1 MTMKSFALYIL
12 SAVSFFA
19 LASCDDDLKKME
31 NTVSSNFNLLW
42 KEVDEKYCFF
52 EYKKDS
58 IKDWNAVY
66 EEYYPKAMA
75 CTSEEE
81 LFYVCSDMLN
91 ELKDGHVNLF
101 ADFDYSSFDIYK
113 GNPHGYSSDLFE
125 NSNKY
130 MENSRS
136 TSGLVYNLLDSGN
149 VGYVR
154 YRSFSNEFGDS
165 SLDIV
170 LNYFQNTKGMIIDV
184 RGNGGG
190 YVRLVELLVSRFIT
204 EKTLV
209 SYKQKK
215 TGKGHNDF
223 SKPEAVFFKPSE
235 NVRYSGLVAVL
246 TDRGCY
252 SATNDFVLSMKG
264 LPNVL
269 IIGDQTGGGA
279 GLPYSSELPCGWTFR
294 MSACP
299 MYDRNMN
306 ITEFGIQPDVKVTFD
321 RELAFREG
329 RDNVIETAIELIK
342 NN

>member
-1 MTMKSFALYIL
+1 MKRFALYIFTVISL
-12 SAVSFFA
+12 FA
-19 LASCDDDLKKME
+19 CTSCDDDLKKME

-58 IKDWNAVY
+58 IKDWNTVY
-66 EEYYPKAMA
+66 DEYYPKAMA
-75 CTSEEE
+75 CTTEEE
-81 LFYVCSDMLN
+81 FFYVCSDMLN

-101 ADFDYSSFDIYK
+101 ADFDYSRFDIYK
-113 GNPHGYSSDLFE
+113 GNPIGYSADLFK

-130 MENSRS
+130 FDGARRVGGM
-136 TSGLVYNLLDSGN
+136 LYNLLDNGN
-149 VGYVR
+149 VGYVF
-154 YRSFSNEFGDS
+154 YSDFSNQFSDEC
-165 SLDIV
+165 LDVV
-170 LNYFQNTKGMIIDV
+170 LNHFKNTKGMIIDV

-190 YVRLVELLVSRFIT
+190 YVYLVELLVSRFIN

-209 SYKQKK
+209 SYSQYK

-223 SKPEAVFFKPSE
+223 SKPEATYFEPS
-235 NVRYSGLVAVL
+235 NHVRYNGLVVVL

-279 GLPYSSELPCGWTFR
+279 GLPYSSELPCGWSFR
-294 MSACP
+294 MSSCP

-306 ITEFGIQPDVKVTFD
+306 ITEFGIQPDIKVVFD
-321 RELAFREG
+321 KELAFREG
-329 RDNVIETAIELIK
+329 KDNIIDTAIELIK

>member
-1 MTMKSFALYIL
+1 MKRLALYMLGAISL
-12 SAVSFFA
+12 FA
-19 LASCDDDLKKME
+19 QTSCDDDLKNME
-31 NTVSSNFNLLW
+31 NTISTNFNLLW

-66 EEYYPKAMA
+66 DEYYPKAMA

-81 LFYVCSDMLN
+81 FFYVCSDMLN
-91 ELKDGHVNLF
+91 ELKDGHVNLY
-101 ADFDYSSFDIYK
+101 ADFDISSFDIYK
-113 GNPHGYSSDLFE
+113 GHPKGYSSDLFS
-125 NSNKY
+125 NPNKY
-130 MENSRS
+130 TDNIRYAD
-136 TSGLVYNLLDSGN
+136 GLLYKLLDDGN
-149 VGYVR
+149 VGYLR
-154 YRSFSNEFGDS
+154 YSSFSNMFVDS

-170 LNYFQNTKGMIIDV
+170 LNHFKNTKGMIIDV

-190 YVRLVELLVSRFIT
+190 YVILVELLASRFIS

-209 SYKQKK
+209 SYNQIK

-223 SKPEAVFFKPSE
+223 SKPEAVYFKPSSHV
-235 NVRYSGLVAVL
+235 NYHGLVAIL

-269 IIGDQTGGGA
+269 VIGDQTGGGA
-279 GLPYSSELPCGWTFR
+279 GLPYSSELPCGWSFR
-294 MSACP
+294 MSQCP

-306 ITEFGIQPDVKVTFD
+306 ITEFGIQPDVKIAFD

-329 RDNVIETAIELIK
+329 KDNIIETAIELI
-342 NN
+342 NNN